1 MYITLAYA
9 LCMHHLIYLFSY
21 FPISSYPLVAQ
32 NVLSDE
38 PKLFDNSLTESPV
51 VSAGRIG

>member
-9 LCMHHLIYLFSY
+9 LRMHHLIYLFSY